1 MAMRRSIN
9 WLIARASRDTSSGQF
24 IAEID
29 GLRFVAIA
37 AVVLFHLGWYL
48 TSKTGRVDEFDPL
61 AELLSRGYLG
71 VQLFF
76 VISGFVIALPF
87 ARGHLFQGRIP
98 RIREFFFRR
107 LTRLEPPYIV
117 NLLFRFAML
126 CLLSLD
132 SAGNLL
138 PHLLASVGY
147 LHNIIYARESTV
159 NFVAWS
165 LEIEFQFYLLAPFIC
180 SVFLVRSR
188 PARRSLLVVLMV
200 FFTVLTYFSTSPRY
214 HLSLFCALK
223 YFLTG
228 FLLVDIYLV
237 DWKQKPACASL
248 RWDLVSLLAW
258 CSICALS
265 FQGKIGELFLSVPI
279 FLAYLAAFKGPLS
292 NRFFCRPLIY
302 SIGGMCYTIYLYHY
316 SLISALGRFV
326 VKLEPLSEA
335 PLWLFIT
342 VASLVILP
350 VTLLFCTIMFILVEK
365 PCMKKDWYLR
375 RSGRLKPGTDLPV

>member
-1 MAMRRSIN
+1 MRRFIK
-9 WLIARASRDTSSGQF
+9 WLVTRAARDTSSGQF

-29 GLRFVAIA
+29 GLRFVAIL

-87 ARGHLFQGRIP
+87 ARGHLFKGRVP
-98 RIREFFFRR
+98 RIRDFFFRR

-117 NLLFRFAML
+117 NLLFRFAFL

-132 SAGNLL
+132 SAGNLF

-147 LHNIIYARESTV
+147 LHNMVYGQESTV

-180 SVFLVRSR
+180 SIFLVRPR
-188 PARRSLLVVLMV
+188 TARRFLLVALII
-200 FFTVLTYFSTSPRY
+200 FFTVLTYFNGSARY
-214 HLSLFCALK
+214 NLSLFSALK

-228 FLLVDIYLV
+228 FLLVDVYLV
-237 DWKQKPACASL
+237 EWGQKPARSSL
-248 RWDLVSLLAW
+248 RWDVVSLLAW
-258 CSICALS
+258 LSICALS
-265 FQGKIGELFLSVPI
+265 FLGKTGELFLTVPI

-292 NRFFCRPLIY
+292 NRFFCLPLVY

-316 SLISALGRFV
+316 SIISALGRLV
-326 VKLEPLSEA
+326 VKLEPLNQA
-335 PLWLFIT
+335 PLWLFIP

-365 PCMKKDWYLR
+365 PCMKKGWYLR
-375 RSGRLKPGTDLPV
+375 SSGRLKPGTDITA

>member
-1 MAMRRSIN
+1 MRRSIK
-9 WLIARASRDTSSGQF
+9 WLVNRAARDTSSGQF

-29 GLRFVAIA
+29 GLRFVAIL

-61 AELLSRGYLG
+61 AELFSRGYIG

-87 ARGHLFQGRIP
+87 ARGHLFQGRTP
-98 RIREFFFRR
+98 RIRDFFFRR

-117 NLLFRFAML
+117 NLLFRFAFL

-132 SAGNLL
+132 SAGNLF
-138 PHLLASVGY
+138 PHLLASIGY
-147 LHNIIYARESTV
+147 LHNMVYARESTV

-180 SVFLVRSR
+180 SLFLIRSR
-188 PARRSLLVVLMV
+188 TARRSLLVALIVL
-200 FFTVLTYFSTSPRY
+200 FSALTYCNGSPRFN
-214 HLSLFCALK
+214 LSLLCALK

-228 FLLVDIYLV
+228 FLLVDVYLME
-237 DWKQKPACASL
+237 WGQKPAPCSP

-258 CSICALS
+258 FSICALS
-265 FQGKIGELFLSVPI
+265 FQGKTGELFLTVPI

-316 SLISALGRFV
+316 SLISGLGRVV
-326 VKLEPLSEA
+326 VKLGLLNQA
-335 PLWLFIT
+335 PLWLFISL
-342 VASLVILP
+342 ASLVILP
-350 VTLLFCTIMFILVEK
+350 ITLLFCTIMFILVEK
-365 PCMKKDWYLR
+365 PCMKKDWYLGRSR
-375 RSGRLKPGTDLPV
+375 RLRAGTNLPV